1 MCVCVCVSLSQ
12 RRKTANSYNS
22 DTQKKKKCRL
32 PVLEDYP
39 QLRGFTF
46 KVHCKVRGKVAKGK
60 KKKNSVV
67 LLVACFCN
75 KGKGTATLSDG

>member
-60 KKKNSVV
+60 KKKKTTA
-67 LLVACFCN
+67 LFCSSPVFATR
-75 KGKGTATLSDG
+75 GKGPPR